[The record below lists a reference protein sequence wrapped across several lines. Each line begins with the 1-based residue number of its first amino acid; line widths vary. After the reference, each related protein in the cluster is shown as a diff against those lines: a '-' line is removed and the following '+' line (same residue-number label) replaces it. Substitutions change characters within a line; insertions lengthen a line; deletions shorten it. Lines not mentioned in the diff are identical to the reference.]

1 MSVSFRH
8 DHAGCGRAHAHHG
21 SEAQSYAARPFA
33 FGTSPRNFERDRPF
47 AIEHLALDLEL
58 DFAKRSVVGSA
69 ALTIRRVDP
78 DAHRI
83 DLDGVGFTVA
93 SVQLDGKSV
102 EYTYDGR
109 VLGAELPKGLS
120 RGVLVITYRATPR
133 KGLYF
138 LDPDEHVPTRPRQ
151 AWTQFQEE
159 DARHVFPCHDKP
171 HVKMTTEAKVR
182 VPKGFFVLS
191 NGALV

>member
-1 MSVSFRH
+1 MSFRH

-120 RGVLVITYRATPR
+120 RGVLVITYRATLAPCPEGTQLGVYAEVLFKDKIDELLKR
-133 KGLYF
+133 PGGL
-138 LDPDEHVPTRPRQ
+138 LRASPTDPELQGIHERSVD
-151 AWTQFQEE
+151 
-159 DARHVFPCHDKP
+159 
-171 HVKMTTEAKVR
+171 
-182 VPKGFFVLS
+182 
-191 NGALV
+191 ALVKRIEALSAVPYR